1 MPELDA
7 MNPEMDPQQ
16 TAGTPDGGTDR
27 EGAMAKADLYK
38 LANYSHK
45 LFQQMHD
52 DDQLEAWVQAKI
64 TKAADYIASVYH
76 YLEYEMKFSEYGHHL
91 DNSDTLSEGQKM
103 KLKEVLAEAKMKMKD
118 LKKTQA
124 EKIKEEKSS
133 TGGEITRSKGVTKHK
148 ENPNRYSDEEHGEV
162 ASNVKSQSAAEKRE
176 KAPAQQFSPKKNK
189 TWGMRNGEPFDN
201 RDKELEENMEPC
213 EHCGGAGHVPKAP
226 VQVHPAHAKKV
237 GDYAKFKNAVKA
249 IAGDK
254 NGDGVVD
261 AKDKAMAEGTNSIM
275 DIVTPALHDNRSL
288 DGHIRNLYDYIDRNN
303 MENDPKW
310 KQAEQM
316 ASDYYSDWSKKNG
329 YPSANT
335 NPELARKGEKLRH
348 QALVN
353 AVVKVFGHHVS
364 SLKGSIK
371 SAHGTHTE
379 PNLPEGAKPSAGLSK
394 AKKSAVVKDA
404 KAGKDLGKP
413 GKSFDKVAKS
423 AGGGE
428 KGKKIAAAAMWKNI
442 KETTAYVAEK
452 AEVEKKAKRDYD
464 EDGKIETGKAEHA
477 GSVDKAIKASKA
489 KETVK
494 ESADMTRL
502 RELTKHLLG

>member
-103 KLKEVLAEAKMKMKD
+103 RLKEVLAEAKNKMKD

-162 ASNVKSQSAAEKRE
+162 ASNVKSKSAADKKKE
-176 KAPAQQFSPKKNK
+176 APALKKSPKSAK
-189 TWGMRNGEPFDN
+189 TWGMEGGNKFDN
-201 RDKELEENMEPC
+201 RDKEVDENIATNPDGTPYVTDIDPDEHNAETARLNRSGKPVEENTEPC
-213 EHCGGAGHVPKAP
+213 DHCGGAGHVPKAP
-226 VQVHPAHAKKV
+226 VKVHPDHAEKV
-237 GDYAKFKNAVKA
+237 AKYSKFKKAIKA

-254 NGDGVVD
+254 NGDGVLSQEEK
-261 AKDKAMAEGTNSIM
+261 AAMAEG
-275 DIVTPALHDNRSL
+275 
-288 DGHIRNLYDYIDRNN
+288 
-303 MENDPKW
+303 
-310 KQAEQM
+310 
-316 ASDYYSDWSKKNG
+316 
-329 YPSANT
+329 
-335 NPELARKGEKLRH
+335 
-348 QALVN
+348 
-353 AVVKVFGHHVS
+353 
-364 SLKGSIK
+364 
-371 SAHGTHTE
+371 
-379 PNLPEGAKPSAGLSK
+379 KPSAGLSK
-394 AKKSAVVKDA
+394 EKKSAVVKDA

-464 EDGKIETGKAEHA
+464 EDDKIETGAEEHA

>member
-103 KLKEVLAEAKMKMKD
+103 KLKEVLAEAKMKMAD
-118 LKKTQA
+118 LKKSQA

-162 ASNVKSQSAAEKRE
+162 ASNVKSQSAAQKRE
-176 KAPAQQFSPKKNK
+176 KAPEQKFSPKKDK
-189 TWGMRNGEPFDN
+189 TWGMKGSEKFDH

-226 VQVHPAHAKKV
+226 VKVHPDHAGKVAKYNRQAKAFHAASKRIDANNNGIPDEDEGLAESTKEKCNHTAKGKSCPVHGLKECSMEESKLPMKKV
-237 GDYAKFKNAVKA
+237 GGKSVPAFAADGKGKN
-249 IAGDK
+249 D
-254 NGDGVVD
+254 
-261 AKDKAMAEGTNSIM
+261 
-275 DIVTPALHDNRSL
+275 L
-288 DGHIRNLYDYIDRNN
+288 
-303 MENDPKW
+303 
-310 KQAEQM
+310 
-316 ASDYYSDWSKKNG
+316 SKK
-329 YPSANT
+329 
-335 NPELARKGEKLRH
+335 KD
-348 QALVN
+348 
-353 AVVKVFGHHVS
+353 VKE
-364 SLKGSIK
+364 
-371 SAHGTHTE
+371 A
-379 PNLPEGAKPSAGLSK
+379 AK
-394 AKKSAVVKDA
+394 
-404 KAGKDLGKP
+404 
-413 GKSFDKVAKS
+413 
-423 AGGGE
+423 
-428 KGKKIAAAAMWKNI
+428 AMWKNI

-464 EDGKIETGKAEHA
+464 EDGTIETGKAEHT

-494 ESADMTRL
+494 ESVDMTRL

>member
-103 KLKEVLAEAKMKMKD
+103 RLKEVLAEAKNKMKD

-162 ASNVKSQSAAEKRE
+162 ASNVKSKSAADKKKE
-176 KAPAQQFSPKKNK
+176 APALKKSPKSAK
-189 TWGMRNGEPFDN
+189 TWGMEGGNKFDN

-226 VQVHPAHAKKV
+226 VQVHPDHAGKV
-237 GDYAKFKNAVKA
+237 AKYAKFKNAIKA

-261 AKDKAMAEGTNSIM
+261 AKDKAMAEG
-275 DIVTPALHDNRSL
+275 
-288 DGHIRNLYDYIDRNN
+288 
-303 MENDPKW
+303 
-310 KQAEQM
+310 
-316 ASDYYSDWSKKNG
+316 
-329 YPSANT
+329 
-335 NPELARKGEKLRH
+335 
-348 QALVN
+348 
-353 AVVKVFGHHVS
+353 
-364 SLKGSIK
+364 
-371 SAHGTHTE
+371 
-379 PNLPEGAKPSAGLSK
+379 KPSAGLSK
-394 AKKSAVVKDA
+394 EKKSAVVKDA

-477 GSVDKAIKASKA
+477 GSVDKAIKAN

-494 ESADMTRL
+494 ESADMNRL